1 MPNEGIRVHNLN
13 TNNTATIAAV
23 LLLVMQLKNGSVIVI
38 VLLEIT
44 TYALIYDF
52 DDKMLCDERL
62 IQMLNT

>member
-23 LLLVMQLKNGSVIVI
+23 LI